1 MENKV
6 QKRGSLFKT
15 VVPLEDYHETLSF
28 VENDDGTY
36 SLTFKKLPALLF
48 VSYDGNGTFDQ
59 LFIHGEF
66 RPETQRITIES
77 AVGEFTKYKIESL
90 ALLKTK
96 EERQ

>member
-15 VVPLEDYHETLSF
+15 VVPVEDYHETLNF
-28 VENDDGTY
+28 VQNVDGTY

-66 RPETQRITIES
+66 KPEAQRTIIES
-77 AVGEFTKYKIESL
+77 AVGELTKYSIESL
-90 ALLKTK
+90 AVLKMK